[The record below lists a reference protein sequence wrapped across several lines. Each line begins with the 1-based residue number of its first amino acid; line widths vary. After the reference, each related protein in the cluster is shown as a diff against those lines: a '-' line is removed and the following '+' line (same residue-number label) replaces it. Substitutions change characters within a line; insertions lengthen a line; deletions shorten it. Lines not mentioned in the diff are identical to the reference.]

1 MFNYLLSLI
10 IGFGALFS
18 PAQTLGA
25 STFIVQ
31 QGGTGQSS
39 FTSSQLLYGNGTN
52 ALSSVATGTIAYPT
66 GLTGTANRYVV
77 GGNLTIG
84 LDTGYVIPLQ
94 TTLDAK
100 ALGATTITVA
110 GTANQITSSAGAQ
123 DLSANRTW
131 TLSIPSR
138 FIFPNSFEATYG
150 TTTYASST
158 ALTAGQLWSTNATTS
173 SLYITGQGNGGLATD
188 ANGRVYSSATTTA
201 GTGLTYSGNA
211 FNVNTTQ
218 NITTL
223 SGLTSN
229 GLVTTSGGTGALSVT
244 VPGTGVLTALGV
256 NVGTAGAFVVNGG
269 ALGTPSSGTLTNAT
283 GLPIV
288 GGTTGTLTI
297 ARGGT
302 GTTTTQAGRV
312 YYGGGDGLSFQSVA
326 TSTLTGNSQIAVS
339 NTAYVLGANAPVL
352 SIVADSIGDT
362 QLAFNTGQN
371 LTTASSPTFAGLT
384 LSGLSDGC
392 LQAATGVI
400 TSTGVACGSG
410 AGTSAYEIATTSSI
424 TIPQLAY
431 FTQTS
436 GRTTLGGV
444 GTSTLSGTGVVTISN
459 SPVILGASGAVAS
472 LTGGSNGQHL
482 IWTSGAPAW
491 AATSTFSV
499 AGSNG
504 FAGSFTNA
512 TNPVLTISTSITGV
526 LVGNGTAISAGV
538 DGTDFSLINAVS
550 CTNQVMTALTAAGV
564 GTCSSINN
572 AFWSGA
578 DLTVAN
584 GGTGLSTFGGTNHIL
599 YTSAADTLT
608 SEAAFTYDASTNT
621 FTTDN
626 GIISTSLRI
635 PNGTGPTTDA
645 AGEIAFDTDAWTRGA
660 VQAFDGTANT
670 YLVGVLASDAPSS
683 GQVPQ
688 WNTGGTIT
696 WETPTGGGGAG
707 STHWATT
714 SPWSGKYVLYPSD
727 TGADLCLSASATSSC
742 KFWFDVDNSIEYVG
756 QYGSAD
762 SFQTFSSDGT
772 ATTSLGMDFSDGKAF
787 KISLSSTLD
796 TATAA
801 TFLQNGRVGFG
812 STSPWGS
819 FSISTGTYAYP
830 IVSVATSTGGA
841 YSQLLNV
848 WATSTTQINTSAL
861 SLPDTSGV
869 RVIIGGLMSY
879 AQLAFN
885 FAQLYIQGWYDQS
898 DSQAFCDSP
907 VGATAISADGVAGC
921 GGFFFNEDGTGT
933 LTALSPTNGGYT
945 YGQLSTTAA
954 NDGAGV
960 FLNAASAGAFSIAT
974 SSPIFAADARIAS
987 VQLATTSHNFYIGFT
1002 NLATAGTA
1010 YETRP
1015 TQGCYFTASST
1026 EANWK
1031 AVSQNSSANITI
1043 TDTGVASSSV
1053 TTGTGAWRRFKIA
1066 TDSNGC
1072 NFYMQTSQSADLAM
1086 VARHTTNLPT
1096 SVLNAGVYMADT
1108 LSGAGALFDVKRI
1121 RAWWRDFVPAL

>member
-1 MFNYLLSLI
+1 MLNFFCGLTIFASLCT
-10 IGFGALFS
+10 
-18 PAQTLGA
+18 PQTLGA
-25 STFIVQ
+25 LTPSQVA
-31 QGGTGQSS
+31 QGGSGRAT
-39 FTSSQLLYGNGTN
+39 FTASQLLYGNGTD
-52 ALSSVATGTIAYPT
+52 ALSSVATTTLTASSPLSLSNPVAKVGGANSVLTCTNASSGVT
-66 GLTGTANRYVV
+66 GCLTGTDWDTFNGKQAAGSYITALTGDVTASGPGSVAATLATVNANTGAWGSATQV
-77 GGNLTIG
+77 GTFTVNGKGLITAAGN
-84 LDTGYVIPLQ
+84 
-94 TTLDAK
+94 
-100 ALGATTITVA
+100 TTITPAV
-110 GTANQITSSAGAQ
+110 GS
-123 DLSANRTW
+123 
-131 TLSIPSR
+131 
-138 FIFPNSFEATYG
+138 
-150 TTTYASST
+150 
-158 ALTAGQLWSTNATTS
+158 
-173 SLYITGQGNGGLATD
+173 ITGL
-188 ANGRVYSSATTTA
+188 
-201 GTGLTYSGNA
+201 GT
-211 FNVNTTQ
+211 NV
-218 NITTL
+218 
-223 SGLTSN
+223 
-229 GLVTTSGGTGALSVT
+229 A
-244 VPGTGVLTALGV
+244 TALGV

-283 GLPIV
+283 GLPIGGITGLGTGV
-288 GGTTGTLTI
+288 GTALAVNVGTAGAFVVNGGALGTPSSGTLTNATGLPIVNGTTGTLTI

-302 GTTTTQAGRV
+302 GTTTTQSSRV

-339 NTAYVLGANAPVL
+339 NTAYTLGELAPVL

-384 LSGLSDGC
+384 LSGLSNGC

-410 AGTSAYEIATTSSI
+410 GSSAFEIATTS
-424 TIPQLAY
+424 TIAVSQLGY

-444 GTSTLSGTGVVTISN
+444 GTSTLSGTGVVSISN

-499 AGSNG
+499 AGANG

-526 LVGNGTAISAGV
+526 LVGNGTAVSAGA

-599 YTSAADTLT
+599 YTTAADTLS

-645 AGEIAFDTDAWTRGA
+645 SGEIAFDTDAWTRGA

-670 YLVGVLASDAPSS
+670 YLVGVLASDAPTN

-696 WETPTGGGGAG
+696 WETPTGGSSAG

-742 KFWFDVDNSIEYVG
+742 KFWFDVDNSIEYIG

-772 ATTSLGMDFSDGKAF
+772 ATTSLGMDFSDSEAF

-796 TATAA
+796 TATVA

-812 STSPWGS
+812 TTSPWGT
-819 FSISTGTYAYP
+819 FSIATSTNTSP
-830 IVSVATSTGGA
+830 VFSVATSSGPLA
-841 YSQLLNV
+841 NLFSV
-848 WATSTTQINTSAL
+848 FSTTTTMSNTSAL
-861 SLPDTSGV
+861 ASIVKEVGV
-869 RVIIGGLMSY
+869 RMGIGVYNYLGIGYLLDHFVVNGRMN
-879 AQLAFN
+879 QV
-885 FAQLYIQGWYDQS
+885 GW
-898 DSQAFCDSP
+898 SQAFCDVAPSF
-907 VGATAISADGVAGC
+907 AISADGVFC
-921 GGFFFNEDGTGT
+921 GKFWFAEDGTAT
-933 LTALSPTNGGYT
+933 LTALSTTNSGYT
-945 YGQLSTTAA
+945 YNQLATTIA

-960 FLNAASAGAFSIAT
+960 WVGGLNTGWMTAAT
-974 SSPIFAADARIAS
+974 STPSLEVKARIGTAQNAS
-987 VQLATTSHNFYIGFT
+987 TTEFYIGFD
-1002 NLATAGTA
+1002 NINYSATAL
-1010 YETRP
+1010 EVPP
-1015 TQGCYFTASST
+1015 TVGCFFVASST
-1026 EANWK
+1026 QANWR
-1031 AVSQNSSANITI
+1031 AVCRTALATGTYQ
-1043 TDTGVASSSV
+1043 DTGVASSTV
-1053 TTGTGAWRRFKIA
+1053 FTGSGAFRRFRVDM
-1066 TDSNGC
+1066 DSTQAKFYIEQPGGNLTLTNVITHSITTQNLSAGLHYYRTQGTAAV
-1072 NFYMQTSQSADLAM
+1072 NFDFFGL
-1086 VARHTTNLPT
+1086 
-1096 SVLNAGVYMADT
+1096 
-1108 LSGAGALFDVKRI
+1108 
-1121 RAWWRDFVPAL
+1121 RAWWREFLPAL

>member
-18 PAQTLGA
+18 PALTLGA

-31 QGGTGQSS
+31 QGGTGRGT
-39 FTSSQLLYGNGTN
+39 FTASQLLYGNGTN
-52 ALSSVATGTIAYPT
+52 ALSSVATTTLTASSPLSLSNPVAKVGGSDSVLTCTSASSGVT
-66 GLTGTANRYVV
+66 GCLTGTDWDTFNGKQAA
-77 GGNLTIG
+77 GNYI
-84 LDTGYVIPLQ
+84 
-94 TTLDAK
+94 
-100 ALGATTITVA
+100 
-110 GTANQITSSAGAQ
+110 
-123 DLSANRTW
+123 
-131 TLSIPSR
+131 
-138 FIFPNSFEATYG
+138 
-150 TTTYASST
+150 T
-158 ALTAGQLWSTNATTS
+158 ALTGDVTASGPGSVAATLATVNANTGAWGSATQVGTFTVNGKGLITAAGNTTVTPAVGS
-173 SLYITGQGNGGLATD
+173 ITGL
-188 ANGRVYSSATTTA
+188 
-201 GTGLTYSGNA
+201 GT
-211 FNVNTTQ
+211 NV
-218 NITTL
+218 
-223 SGLTSN
+223 
-229 GLVTTSGGTGALSVT
+229 A
-244 VPGTGVLTALGV
+244 TALGV
-256 NVGTAGAFVVNGG
+256 NVGTAGSFVVNGG

-283 GLPIV
+283 GLPISGITGLGTGV
-288 GGTTGTLTI
+288 GTALAINTGSAGAFVLFDGALGTPSSGTLTNATGLPIVNGTTGTLTI

-312 YYGGGDGLSFQSVA
+312 YYGGGDGLTFQSVA

-362 QLAFNTGQN
+362 ELAFNTGQN
-371 LTTASSPTFAGLT
+371 LTTASSPTFAGVT

-392 LQAATGVI
+392 LQSATGVV

-410 AGTSAYEIATTSSI
+410 GGPSAYEIATTSSI
-424 TIPQLAY
+424 AVPQLAY
-431 FTQTS
+431 FTQAS

-444 GTSTLSGTGVVTISN
+444 GTSTLSGTGVVSISN

-499 AGSNG
+499 AGANG

-526 LVGNGTAISAGV
+526 LVGNGTAISAGA

-608 SEAAFTYDASTNT
+608 SEAAFTYDQSTNT

-645 AGEIAFDTDAWTRGA
+645 SGEIAFDTDAWTRGA

-670 YLVGVLASDAPSS
+670 YLVGVLASDAPSN

-696 WETPTGGGGAG
+696 WETPSAGGGGAG

-727 TGADLCLSASATSSC
+727 SGADLCLSASATSSC

-772 ATTSLGMDFSDGKAF
+772 ATTSLGMDFSDGEAF

-796 TATAA
+796 TATVA
-801 TFLQNGRVGFG
+801 TILQNGRVGFG
-812 STSPWGS
+812 TTSPWGN
-819 FSISTGTYAYP
+819 FSISTSTITVP
-830 IVSVATSTGGA
+830 VLSIATSTGGI
-841 YSQLLNV
+841 YSELVNV

-861 SLPDTSGV
+861 ALPDTSGV
-869 RVIIGGLMSY
+869 RMIIGGLMSY
-879 AQLAFN
+879 AQLASN
-885 FAQLYIQGWYDQS
+885 YAQLYIQGWWDQT

-907 VGATAISADGVAGC
+907 VGATAISADGTATC
-921 GGFFFNEDGTGT
+921 GNFTFMEDGTGT

-974 SSPIFAADARIAS
+974 STPVLTADARIAS

-1010 YETRP
+1010 FETRP

-1026 EANWK
+1026 QANWW
-1031 AVSQNSSANITI
+1031 AVSMNSAANITM

-1053 TTGTGAWRRFKIA
+1053 TTGTGAWRRFKIS
-1066 TDSNGC
+1066 TDSTGC
-1072 NFYMQTSQSADLAM
+1072 NFFLQNGQSADLAL
-1086 VARHTTNLPT
+1086 VVRHTTNLPT

-1108 LSGAGALFDVKRI
+1108 LAGAGALFDVKRI
-1121 RAWWRDFVPAL
+1121 RVWWKDFIPAL